1 MDVTNNLE
9 DTLHAVCRRHLPACA
24 ILLVAVATTPCRGAA
39 QEASGI
45 LQSASAP
52 EVWADGADLKD
63 PSRARL
69 LSTTATLVPLAV
81 AGAVATI
88 PRGRSQARDVVSGIL
103 ATAGLLAGPSAGSI
117 YADNW
122 SRARRGMLI
131 RTGGGALALA
141 GVTVLAASAFGG
153 GDDRMGVAG
162 HLVFG
167 SGAAVVVGSAVYDIV
182 RSSVRS
188 VEEHNEAVRT
198 SRSVSVTPWMPG
210 EGGAGLQ
217 VRISF

>member
-1 MDVTNNLE
+1 M
-9 DTLHAVCRRHLPACA
+9 HAVRLPHLPTCA
-24 ILLVAVATTPCRGAA
+24 LVLLAVATAPCQGAA

-52 EVWADGADLKD
+52 EVRVDDADLKD
-63 PSRARL
+63 RSRARL

-81 AGAVATI
+81 AGAVATV
-88 PRGRSQARDVVSGIL
+88 PRGRSQARDVVSGVL
-103 ATAGLLAGPSAGSI
+103 ATGGLLVGPSAGSI
-117 YADNW
+117 YADDG

-131 RTGGGALALA
+131 RTGGGVMALL

-153 GDDRMGVAG
+153 GGDGMGAVG
-162 HLVFG
+162 YLVFG
-167 SGAAVVVGSAVYDIV
+167 SGAAVVVGSAAYDIV

-188 VEEHNEAVRT
+188 VEEHNQVVQA
-198 SRSVSVTPWMPG
+198 SQAVSVAPWMPQD
-210 EGGAGLQ
+210 GGAGVQ